1 MLDRIKQLYLRT
13 LDRINHQSSTHA
25 IDQSKT
31 NKPNAEEI
39 ADRWLKRN
47 KSLVLRQTPF
57 WAQSLTGLVL
67 GLACIATVGSL
78 IIRVDEVIT
87 VSGQLESITGS
98 TAVKTPVG
106 GRVSEIYFKDGQH
119 VKKGQL
125 LVRFDTREASNRKS
139 TLTKLID
146 LEKRDLASRLSIL
159 DGKRKVLQRKV
170 STFTS
175 ITEELRNLVEA
186 GGFQKIQYLEQ
197 LDVLYELQNQLTSI
211 ELDISMSKLASQKS
225 IGQMQNELKQS
236 ELQLQYQNV
245 TSPVTG
251 IIFDPKAQTDGVL
264 QSGETIL
271 TLIPQTG
278 LQALVFVPNKDIGL
292 VEPGQ
297 SANVRVDAFP
307 FTRYGELVGK
317 ISQIGADAL
326 APDKTAG
333 FYRYPVKLSLKRA
346 YLETN
351 GVKVPLRSGMSVNA
365 NIKLRDK
372 RLISLVSDIFVD
384 QTESI
389 KSIRQQ

>member
-1 MLDRIKQLYLRT
+1 MSNRIKQVYLRILDRIKSQK
-13 LDRINHQSSTHA
+13 STHQ
-25 IDQSKT
+25 IDQNNTSQL
-31 NKPNAEEI
+31 NAEEI

-78 IIRVDEVIT
+78 IIRIDEVIT

-106 GRVSEIYFKDGQH
+106 GRVSETYFDDGQL

-125 LVRFDTREASNRKS
+125 LVRFDTREASNKKL

-146 LEKRDLASRLSIL
+146 LERRDLASRLSIL
-159 DGKRKVLQRKV
+159 DGKKKVLQRKV
-170 STFTS
+170 ATFTS
-175 ITEELRNLVEA
+175 ITEELRNLVDA

-197 LDVLYELQNQLTSI
+197 LDVLYELQNQLTSL
-211 ELDISMSKLASQKS
+211 ELDISRSKLDSQKN

-251 IIFDPKAQTDGVL
+251 IIFDPKARTDGVL
-264 QSGETIL
+264 QPGETIL
-271 TLIPQTG
+271 TVIPQKG

-326 APDKTAG
+326 PPDQTAG
-333 FYRYPVKLSLKRA
+333 FYRYPVKLSLQRA

>member
-1 MLDRIKQLYLRT
+1 MLDRIKQLYFRT

-78 IIRVDEVIT
+78 IIRIDEVIT

-146 LEKRDLASRLSIL
+146 LEK
-159 DGKRKVLQRKV
+159 
-170 STFTS
+170 
-175 ITEELRNLVEA
+175 
-186 GGFQKIQYLEQ
+186 
-197 LDVLYELQNQLTSI
+197 
-211 ELDISMSKLASQKS
+211 
-225 IGQMQNELKQS
+225 
-236 ELQLQYQNV
+236 
-245 TSPVTG
+245 
-251 IIFDPKAQTDGVL
+251 
-264 QSGETIL
+264 
-271 TLIPQTG
+271 
-278 LQALVFVPNKDIGL
+278 
-292 VEPGQ
+292 
-297 SANVRVDAFP
+297 
-307 FTRYGELVGK
+307 
-317 ISQIGADAL
+317 
-326 APDKTAG
+326 
-333 FYRYPVKLSLKRA
+333 
-346 YLETN
+346 
-351 GVKVPLRSGMSVNA
+351 
-365 NIKLRDK
+365 
-372 RLISLVSDIFVD
+372 
-384 QTESI
+384 
-389 KSIRQQ
+389 

>member
-175 ITEELRNLVEA
+175 ITEELRNLVDA

-211 ELDISMSKLASQKS
+211 VLTSQCPLLLKS
-225 IGQMQNELKQS
+225 IGQQNELKQS
-236 ELQLQYQNV
+236 ELQLQYQNCF
-245 TSPVTG
+245 TCYG
-251 IIFDPKAQTDGVL
+251 IIFDPKAQLMVFC
-264 QSGETIL
+264 SPETIL

-278 LQALVFVPNKDIGL
+278 LQALVFVNKDIGL